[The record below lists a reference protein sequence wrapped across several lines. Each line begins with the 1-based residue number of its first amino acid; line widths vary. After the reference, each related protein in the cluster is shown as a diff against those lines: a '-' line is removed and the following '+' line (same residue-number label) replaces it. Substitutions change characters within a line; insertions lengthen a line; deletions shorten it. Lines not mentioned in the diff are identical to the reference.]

1 MVRRIAEKE
10 WKEQLREK
18 RYLAA
23 GILMGLLFITAL
35 ISSKAYYENE
45 QHLRLH
51 AQQGIEENWLNQR
64 DKNPHGA
71 AHYGIYLFK
80 PESRLALIDRGVNR
94 YAGTA
99 FFVEGHVRNEAQF
112 RKIEDETGLV
122 RFGELTPAYILIT
135 LMPLFI
141 ILIGFNAFTK
151 EREGGTWRMLQSH
164 NVSMRKVLIGKW
176 AGVAFTVLMLF
187 IPMFIVMG
195 LIIYSVSGF
204 GEFSLTH
211 YMILGA
217 VYTLYYLIF
226 INLTLIVSWFSKHSG
241 TAFITLLAIWITATL
256 VVPKLFVSA
265 AQYFHPLPD
274 TNTVTEMYREA
285 RAGGIDGHNPASARE
300 LERKV
305 MEEHGVDRLE
315 DLPFNFAGYR
325 LQVGE
330 EYDTKAYNYVFAHIR
345 SAISGQDILIRKG
358 SVLSPFLPVRNLSMG
373 LAYTDVENHW
383 DFSEA
388 VERYR
393 QDFVLYLNEDL
404 MYSSRTGETYL
415 AGSDVWAAKP
425 DFSYELP
432 GMGEVFRAQT
442 GNLFILIGW
451 VAFSFLALLTI
462 RPTSGEGYI

>member
-1 MVRRIAEKE
+1 MVIRIAKKE

-18 RYLAA
+18 RFLAA
-23 GILMGLLFITAL
+23 GLLMALLFAAAL
-35 ISSKAYYENE
+35 ISSKAYYEKE
-45 QHLRLH
+45 QDLRLQ
-51 AQQGIEENWLNQR
+51 AQQGIEENWFNQR

-122 RFGELTPAYILIT
+122 RFGELTPAYILIY

-151 EREGGTWRMLQSH
+151 EREGGTWKMLQSH
-164 NVSMRKVLIGKW
+164 NVPISKLLFGKW
-176 AGVAFTVLMLF
+176 AGVTFTVLILF
-187 IPMFIVMG
+187 IPLFMLMG

-211 YMILGA
+211 YLILGA
-217 VYTLYYLIF
+217 FYTLYYLIF

-241 TAFITLLAIWITATL
+241 AAFITLLAIWIIATL

-265 AQYFHPLPD
+265 AQYLNPLPD
-274 TNTVTEMYREA
+274 TNAVAEMYSEA
-285 RAGGIDGHNPASARE
+285 RAGGIDGHAPSSARE
-300 LERKV
+300 LERQV
-305 MEEHGVDRLE
+305 MDEHGVDSLE
-315 DLPFNFAGYR
+315 ELPFNFAGYR
-325 LQVGE
+325 LQAGE
-330 EYDTKAYNYVFAHIR
+330 EYDTKAYNYVFSHIHTVI
-345 SAISGQDILIRKG
+345 SDQDAIIRRG
-358 SVLSPFLPVRNLSMG
+358 SLLSPFLPVRNLSKAM
-373 LAYTDVENHW
+373 AYTDVNNHW

-388 VERYR
+388 VELYR

-425 DFSYELP
+425 GFSYELP
-432 GMGEVFRAQT
+432 GMDEVMKAQA
-442 GNLFILIGW
+442 GNIFLLLGW
-451 VAFSFLALLTI
+451 VGLSFLALFMI
-462 RPTSGEGYI
+462 RQPSEEI

>member
-1 MVRRIAEKE
+1 MVIRIAKKE
-10 WKEQLREK
+10 WKDQVREK
-18 RYLAA
+18 RFLAA
-23 GILMGLLFITAL
+23 GVLMVLLFGAAL
-35 ISSKAYYENE
+35 ISSKAYYEKE
-45 QHLRLH
+45 QDLRMH
-51 AQQGIEENWLNQR
+51 AQQGIEENWFNQR

-80 PESRLALIDRGVNR
+80 PESRLALVDRGVNR

-141 ILIGFNAFTK
+141 ILIGFNVFTK

-164 NVSMRKVLIGKW
+164 DVPMRKLLLGKW
-176 AGVAFTVLMLF
+176 AGVTFTTFILF
-187 IPMFIVMG
+187 IPLFILMG

-204 GEFSLTH
+204 GEFSLAH
-211 YMILGA
+211 YLVLGA
-217 VYTLYYLIF
+217 VYSLYYLIF
-226 INLTLIVSWFSKHSG
+226 INFTLIVSWFSKRSG
-241 TAFITLLAIWITATL
+241 AAFITLLAIWIVATL
-256 VVPKLFVSA
+256 VVPKLFVSV
-265 AQYFHPLPD
+265 AQYVNPLPE
-274 TNTVTEMYREA
+274 TNTVAEMYREA
-285 RAGGIDGHNPASARE
+285 RSEGVDSHAPSSSGD
-300 LERKV
+300 LERQV
-305 MEEHGVDRLE
+305 MEEYGVETLE
-315 DLPFNFAGYR
+315 DLPFNFADYS
-325 LQVGE
+325 LQAGE

-345 SAISGQDILIRKG
+345 SVISDQDALIRKG
-358 SVLSPFLPVRNLSMG
+358 SILSPFLPVRNLSMAM
-373 LAYTDVENHW
+373 AYTDVDNHW

-432 GMGEVFRAQT
+432 GMGKVIKAQT
-442 GNLFILIGW
+442 GNLLLLFSW
-451 VAFSFLALLTI
+451 VGLSFLGLLTI
-462 RPTSGEGYI
+462 KTKSVEA

>member
-1 MVRRIAEKE
+1 MILRIAKKE

-18 RYLAA
+18 RFLAA
-23 GILMGLLFITAL
+23 GLLILLLFGTAL
-35 ISSKAYYENE
+35 FSSKAYYEKE
-45 QHLRLH
+45 QDLRMH
-51 AQQGIEENWLNQR
+51 AQQGVEENWFNQR

-71 AHYGIYLFK
+71 AHYGTYLFK
-80 PESRLALIDRGVNR
+80 PESRLALVDRGVNR

-164 NVSMRKVLIGKW
+164 NVTMRKLLLGKW
-176 AGVAFTVLMLF
+176 AGVTFTTFMLF
-187 IPMFIVMG
+187 IPLFLLMG
-195 LIIYSVSGF
+195 LIIYFVSGI

-211 YMILGA
+211 YLVLGA
-217 VYTLYYLIF
+217 VYSLYYLIF
-226 INLTLIVSWFSKHSG
+226 INLTLIVSWFSKRSG
-241 TAFITLLAIWITATL
+241 AAFITLLAIWIVATL
-256 VVPKLFVSA
+256 VVPKLFVSV
-265 AQYFHPLPD
+265 AQYINPLPD
-274 TNTVTEMYREA
+274 TNTVAEMYREA
-285 RAGGIDGHNPASARE
+285 RAGGIDGHVPASTRE
-300 LERKV
+300 LEKKV
-305 MEEHGVDRLE
+305 MEEHGVEKLE
-315 DLPFNFAGYR
+315 DLPFNFAGYS
-325 LQVGE
+325 LQAGE

-345 SAISGQDILIRKG
+345 SVISDQDALIRRG
-358 SVLSPFLPVRNLSMG
+358 SLLSPFLPVRNLSMAM
-373 LAYTDVENHW
+373 AYTDVGNHW

-388 VERYR
+388 VELYR
-393 QDFVLYLNEDL
+393 QEFVLYLNEDL

-432 GMGEVFRAQT
+432 GMGEVLKAQT
-442 GNLFILIGW
+442 GNVLLLFGW
-451 VAFSFLALLTI
+451 VGLSFLGLLTI
-462 RPTSGEGYI
+462 RPTSREG

>member
-1 MVRRIAEKE
+1 MVIRIAKKE

-18 RYLAA
+18 RFLAA
-23 GILMGLLFITAL
+23 GLLMVLLFMVAL
-35 ISSKAYYENE
+35 ISSKAYYEKE
-45 QHLRLH
+45 QDLRLQ

-151 EREGGTWRMLQSH
+151 EREGGTWKMLQSH
-164 NVSMRKVLIGKW
+164 NVPMSKLLLGKW
-176 AGVAFTVLMLF
+176 AGVTFTVLMLF
-187 IPMFIVMG
+187 IPLFMLMG
-195 LIIYSVSGF
+195 LIIYTVSGF

-211 YMILGA
+211 YLILGA

-226 INLTLIVSWFSKHSG
+226 INLTLIVSWFSKKSG
-241 TAFITLLAIWITATL
+241 AAFIMLLAIWIVATL

-265 AQYFHPLPD
+265 AQYHNPLPD
-274 TNTVTEMYREA
+274 TNAVAEMYREA
-285 RAGGIDGHNPASARE
+285 RAGGIDGHVPSSARE
-300 LERKV
+300 MERQV
-305 MEEHGVDRLE
+305 MEEYGVDKLE

-330 EYDTKAYNYVFAHIR
+330 EYDTKAYNYVFSHIH
-345 SAISGQDILIRKG
+345 SVISDQDALIRRG
-358 SVLSPFLPVRNLSMG
+358 SLISPFLPVRNLSMAM
-373 LAYTDVENHW
+373 AYTDVNNHW

-388 VERYR
+388 VELYR
-393 QDFVLYLNEDL
+393 QDFVRYLNEDL

-432 GMGEVFRAQT
+432 GMGEVLKAQS
-442 GNLFILIGW
+442 GNLFLLFGW
-451 VAFSFLALLTI
+451 VGISFLGLLTI
-462 RPTSGEGYI
+462 KSKSGEG